1 MLPHGRPFPPP
12 PAVGSRLVLIAIQ
25 TLGDRISFYLKDEFT
40 GLVWIVEARG
50 WYLWL
55 RAPSRGGNHSNND
68 SDSNP

>member
-1 MLPHGRPFPPP
+1 MLPHGPPFPPP
-12 PAVGSRLVLIAIQ
+12 PAVGSRLVLIAIH

-55 RAPSRGGNHSNND
+55 RAPLWTAVD
-68 SDSNP
+68 